1 MRRTLERMKA
11 NSGIKA
17 KSRFRANSG
26 FKAYSG
32 IIGFFATIVVLATVF
47 HYPIQIVDA
56 LTSEPVTDFGIN
68 ISIWR
73 IIFEPVL
80 GPLLFY
86 LRADQPLLE
95 YTVLLFWIIALTLI
109 IRLSRI
115 ILKIDNRRA
124 KHIPGELLS
133 WLKRTPLIVC
143 IWLGILWFI
152 IFMWLPA
159 NTIINHRENT
169 ILINMH
175 SHTEYS
181 HDGII
186 STKGLQKWHGKN
198 GFDAFFITDHN
209 HHQKTLEAVKA
220 QEDGTLPQ
228 KPLIICGEEYSGSNH
243 MTLLGLS
250 SNFDTGGQN
259 DQQVIDATHK
269 ENGIVIV
276 AHWFDGERKSI
287 PFFMEIGVDGFEI
300 ANQATGLNYDRSIFQ
315 NIVNACTTNGLLMNG
330 AADYH
335 GYGSPCFVWNAME
348 IPGWHHM
355 DMDQKRESV
364 MDLLLRKDMDK
375 IKILLYRD
383 RHVFNRSYVSLSP
396 VYTVLSYFRTLNILQ
411 LLSWLI
417 WIVLIGMIRTKLAG
431 MKRNSGSLVLLG
443 SFSLAGSLYLLV
455 QGSVIRIK
463 ARNLM
468 EFNDIYYEYST
479 IMLLCGTGFLLYASI
494 FMVFELRRNRSNKT
508 Q

>member
-1 MRRTLERMKA
+1 MKA
-11 NSGIKA
+11 NSAGI
-17 KSRFRANSG
+17 RAYAG
-26 FKAYSG
+26 V
-32 IIGFFATIVVLATVF
+32 IGFFVLIAVLAILF

-56 LTSEPVTDFGIN
+56 LTSEPVTGFGIN

-73 IIFEPVL
+73 IIFEPVM

-95 YTVLLFWIIALTLI
+95 FTVLLFWIIALALM

-115 ILKIDNRRA
+115 ILKRENRRA
-124 KHIPGELLS
+124 SDIPGGVLS

-143 IWLGILWFI
+143 IWLGLLWLI

-159 NTIINHRENT
+159 NTIINHQENT

-209 HHQKTLEAVKA
+209 HHQKTLEAVKD

-228 KPLIICGEEYSGSNH
+228 EPLIICGEEYSGSNH
-243 MTLLGLS
+243 MTLLGLT
-250 SNFDTGGQN
+250 SNFVTQGLS
-259 DQQVIDATHK
+259 DQQVIDSTHK

-287 PFFMEIGVDGFEI
+287 PFFLEMGVDGFEI

-375 IKILLYRD
+375 IKILLYKD
-383 RHVFNRSYVSLSP
+383 RHVFDRSVVSLSP
-396 VYTVLSYFRTLNILQ
+396 VYNFLGYFRTLNLLQ

-417 WIVLIGMIRTKLAG
+417 WLALVGMISTKLAG
-431 MKRNSGSLVLLG
+431 IGSNNGSLVLLG
-443 SFSLAGSLYLLV
+443 SFSLVASLFLLV
-455 QGSVIRIK
+455 QGSVLRIK
-463 ARNLM
+463 ARDLM
-468 EFNDIYYEYST
+468 EFNDIYSEYST
-479 IMLLCGTGFLLYASI
+479 IMLLCGAGFLVYASI
-494 FMVFELRRNRSNKT
+494 LMVFELRRKTSNKT